1 MKKALALIMA
11 VLMVL
16 SLCACTVTPD
26 AETAAKIDD
35 LLTRVQAIEAG
46 LTAGEEA
53 PAEAPAEEAPA
64 EEAPVEEA
72 ADKIVVDFQWNG
84 QTEVWSVLPTTG
96 AEGLVWINDAMG
108 AVMEG
113 EGWTYVKKDAQGDPT
128 AQVQFIEDAIAAGN
142 VGAIMCAAMSVELLQ
157 DVVIRALEAGIAVA
171 YLGAEPTEYGI
182 SGCVYTAYE
191 ITGMY
196 AVQAAEDWVAKRVA
210 EGGNVPTVDG
220 KYQVAIDTYYD
231 IADGVYRSNA
241 MEGTVNASETLT
253 LVSNTTSYGQDAYAT
268 AYSNAQDV
276 LGANPDC
283 HIFIAYEPEEAMG
296 AADAIAN
303 HCDVNGLDVA
313 DYCVIPCYGEDTTF
327 TGMYEESLADAS
339 ANAIKGY
346 ATYGDPAM
354 PYGDDTAAV
363 VGKGYEALAAFSEQ
377 LNPGVPVII
386 PPLLTGAHLADILLS
401 SCGVEGYDYGF
412 ESQLVDFQYGDTFY
426 DTITVTNTFG
436 YADSWSM
443 GDENPAIEYKV
454 LN

>member
-1 MKKALALIMA
+1 MKKLIALALA
-11 VLMVL
+11 VLMMF
-16 SLCACTVTPD
+16 SLCACGASDAQLDEILATVQGIQAQLD
-26 AETAAKIDD
+26 AMT
-35 LLTRVQAIEAG
+35 V
-46 LTAGEEA
+46 
-53 PAEAPAEEAPA
+53 EEAPA
-64 EEAPVEEA
+64 EEAAAEEA
-72 ADKIVVDFQWNG
+72 SPAEKIVVDFEWNG

-113 EGWTYVKKDAQGDPT
+113 QGWTYVKKDAQGDPT

-157 DVVIRALEAGIAVA
+157 DVVIEALEAGIAVA
-171 YLGAEPTEYGI
+171 YLGAEPTAYGV

-196 AVQAAEDWVAKRVA
+196 AVQAAEDWVTKRVE
-210 EGGNVPTVDG
+210 EGGNVPTNADG
-220 KYQVAIDTYYD
+220 KYEVAIDTYYD

-241 MEGTVNASETLT
+241 MEGTVNASEILA
-253 LVSNTTSYGQDAYAT
+253 LVSNTTSYGQNAYTDAYNNAT
-268 AYSNAQDV
+268 DV

-303 HCDVNGLDVA
+303 HCEVNGLDLA
-313 DYCVIPCYGEDTTF
+313 DYCVIPCYAEDTTF
-327 TGMYEESLADAS
+327 TEMYNASLEDNA

-346 ATYGDPAM
+346 STYGDAAM

-363 VGKGYEALAAFSEQ
+363 LGVSYDALAAFSED
-377 LNPGVPVII
+377 LNPGAPVII
-386 PPLLTGAHLADILLS
+386 PPLLTGEHLADILLS
-401 SCGVEGYDYGF
+401 ACGVEGYDFEYGA
-412 ESQLVDFQYGDTFY
+412 TFY
-426 DTITVTNTFG
+426 DTITAVNVLGFEKT
-436 YADSWSM
+436 WSM
-443 GDENPAIEYKV
+443 GEDNPAAEYKV